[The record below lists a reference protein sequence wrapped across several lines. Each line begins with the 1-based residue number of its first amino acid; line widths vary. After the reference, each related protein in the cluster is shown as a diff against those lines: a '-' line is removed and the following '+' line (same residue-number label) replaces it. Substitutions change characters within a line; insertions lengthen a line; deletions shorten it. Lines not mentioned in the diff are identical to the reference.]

1 MLPVSPSSSIPLYR
15 EFIYAYANGRVWV
28 LENKL
33 IDREK
38 LLRIAEAGSVD
49 DVVKLLSETEYSE
62 LQKSTANI
70 DEVLE
75 KTAPGFY
82 AFLSSFFPDKEIIN
96 AFLTRYQLYNKKKI
110 SRFKEEEIESKLI
123 EIDKEIINE
132 KLKLSKKIKKFNE
145 ILKIEIDLIN
155 LKILLRAQAAG
166 KNLNFLEKALFE
178 EGNIKKARFLTNF
191 NENIDKITNE
201 ISLDLE
207 KIYGEEHKEL
217 PKMYLSSPADFDREC
232 DNLILEKAKALR
244 KILLGPESLIA
255 YIYEKENEI
264 KNLGI
269 ILRGKLSGL
278 GIEEIKKMLRG

>member
-1 MLPVSPSSSIPLYR
+1 MLPLSLFSIPLYR
-15 EFIYAYANGRVWV
+15 EFTYAYANGRVWA
-28 LENKL
+28 LENRL
-33 IDREK
+33 LDRET
-38 LLRIAEAGSVD
+38 LLRMAEAGTAEEAIRSLEGTEYAASFKSLSVD
-49 DVVKLLSETEYSE
+49 D
-62 LQKSTANI
+62 A
-70 DEVLE
+70 LE
-75 KTAPGFY
+75 KIAYEFY
-82 AFLSSFFPDKEIIN
+82 VFLSSFFPDKEIIN
-96 AFLTRYQLYNKKKI
+96 AFLTRYQLYSKKKF
-110 SRFKEEEIESKLI
+110 SRFKEEEVESKLI

-132 KLKLSKKIKKFNE
+132 KLKLSKKIRRFSE

-155 LKILLRAQAAG
+155 LKILLRAKAAG

-178 EGNIKKARFLTNF
+178 GGNIKKARFLANF
-191 NENIDKITNE
+191 NENIINE

-232 DNLILEKAKALR
+232 DNLILKKAKALR

-278 GIEEIKKMLRG
+278 EREEIKKMLRG